1 MLISKIHALSLL
13 FNSTGRC
20 VNNNSILNIAWIS
33 RSMST
38 TMRAVLIRSTGDESV
53 LNVET
58 IPVPEISS
66 NQVLVEIHAAGLNP
80 VDTYIRGK
88 KFGYDPK
95 LPVVLGGEAAGKI
108 VKLGKQAENKYKVN
122 DHVICCLQ
130 APNYGG
136 YAEYAACDVTKLI
149 PLSNS
154 LSFSQGAAVYVPY
167 FTAYK
172 ALVARCKIQPKELV
186 MVHGASGGVGVAAVQ
201 IAKAYGAVVAVS
213 AGSDAGLKLLGDLGA
228 DVIVDHRED
237 GHLQKALAKT
247 GRPGFDVIF
256 ENRADLNLGSDLA
269 ALGEGGRI
277 AVVGSRGTVEV
288 DPRNFIRTE
297 GTVLGVHLQKTTPEE
312 FVEFSSALVAGME
325 KGWLKPVVGKE
336 YSMDEIRQAH
346 TDLIK
351 AHGAYGKMVLKI
363 R

>member
-1 MLISKIHALSLL
+1 MSISKIHAISFL
-13 FNSTGRC
+13 FNGTSRC
-20 VNNNSILNIAWIS
+20 FNKNSILNFGWIS

-80 VDTYIRGK
+80 VDTYIREK

-108 VKLGKQAENKYKVN
+108 VKLGKEAEKKYKVN
-122 DHVICCLQ
+122 DHVICSLH

-136 YAEYAACDVTKLI
+136 YAEYVACDVTDLI
-149 PLSNS
+149 PLTHN

-172 ALVARCKIQPKELV
+172 ALVARCKMQPKELV

-213 AGSDAGLKLLGDLGA
+213 AGSEAGLKLLNDLGA

-237 GHLQKALAKT
+237 GHLQKALAKA

-269 ALGEGGRI
+269 ALGVGGRI
-277 AVVGSRGTVEV
+277 AIVGSRGPVEV

-297 GTVLGVHLQKTTPEE
+297 GSVLGVNISKITKEE

-336 YSMDEIRQAH
+336 YSIEEIQKAH
-346 TDLIK
+346 SDLIK